1 MAKKQGFHRAE
12 GQFYVLEQLKNAI
25 SLDKQSLTSHYKHDR
40 GARIEVVSAG
50 KTTPL
55 YSFIVDTGHP
65 NGNEIHTITERAEIV
80 IQNERTKKIVTVL
93 FARPAQVKRYWRLL
107 NENIPND
114 EDFKLVMK
122 FAKSNLD
129 RNLNNL

>member
-1 MAKKQGFHRAE
+1 MAEKQGFHRAA
-12 GQFYVLEQLKNAI
+12 GQFFVLEQLNKPV
-25 SLDKQSLTSHYKHDR
+25 SLEGQSLTSHYKHDR
-40 GARIEVVSAG
+40 GARIEVVSSEKAA
-50 KTTPL
+50 PL

-80 IQNERTKKIVTVL
+80 IQNERTKRVVTVL

-107 NENIPND
+107 NEKTPND
-114 EDFKLVMK
+114 ENFNLVMK